1 MFRHAYTNHKM
12 APGFITFCII
22 IMLHYMI
29 QYATHPIHFKQNARF
44 ALRVAKIFILRAGTL
59 SQPGPLK
66 MTSLSL
72 GTLLQVILHE
82 IRISLTWN
90 VPPLLNRIVVG
101 WTRPWRETTVKG
113 RERET
118 INSSN
123 NGCRPAWP
131 PTTYRPTQKWGPGSI
146 EEIH

>member
-1 MFRHAYTNHKM
+1 
-12 APGFITFCII
+12 
-22 IMLHYMI
+22 MI

-44 ALRVAKIFILRAGTL
+44 PLRVAKIFILRAGTL

-113 RERET
+113 RERDHKFIKQWLSPSLASDNLQT
-118 INSSN
+118 N
-123 NGCRPAWP
+123 
-131 PTTYRPTQKWGPGSI
+131 TKVGPGQ
-146 EEIH
+146 H